1 MDVKEGRKEG
11 GINWKI
17 IRSYPQTS
25 LKDFFPHFTS
35 SSLETVVFVFEM
47 ELFCTLA
54 MAQQY

>member
-11 GINWKI
+11 GINWKKKL
-17 IRSYPQTS
+17 PQTL
-25 LKDFFPHFTS
+25 LKDFFPHITS

-54 MAQQY
+54 LVQQY